1 MVLIKTEVDDDRCT
15 VHIEYA
21 GDQVRDTV
29 FERLTRELT
38 LGGFAEAWSKTT
50 TDTAHS
56 VTLMAT
62 EIVVAYIDGRRRE
75 ELIQMVARHVE
86 NVVAAVLAADERHA
100 RMR

>member
-50 TDTAHS
+50 IDPNAN
-56 VTLMAT
+56 VTFMAT
-62 EIVVAYIDGRRRE
+62 EITVAYIDGRRRE
-75 ELIQMVARHVE
+75 ELIRMVARHVE
-86 NVVAAVLAADERHA
+86 NVVATILAVDERHA